1 MNNNNYY
8 KMTMR
13 KSFGDNHSMGTEL
26 LSKVDKIDQNNDY
39 FPKTMVI
46 NGSEGDGETTSKNE
60 DKTSNERGSI
70 GDGAKHFN
78 SKFEQEQ
85 QQIEVTKVESIRT
98 IKNPNASRVELGTQM
113 SSQQTMTAKEQK

>member
-1 MNNNNYY
+1 MSSHFTKVKNLSNMNVGRIKLNEEQSHLNQSSEEKKHDVNNNYY

-39 FPKTMVI
+39 CPKTMVI

-78 SKFEQEQ
+78 SKFEQE
-85 QQIEVTKVESIRT
+85 
-98 IKNPNASRVELGTQM
+98 
-113 SSQQTMTAKEQK
+113 

>member
-1 MNNNNYY
+1 MKSNEIQSHLNQGSEDKKHDMNNNYY
-8 KMTMR
+8 KMTAMR

-46 NGSEGDGETTSKNE
+46 NGSEGGDGETTSKNE
-60 DKTSNERGSI
+60 DKTSNEKGSI

-78 SKFEQEQ
+78 SKFEQQEQ
-85 QQIEVTKVESIRT
+85 QQTIEITKV
-98 IKNPNASRVELGTQM
+98 
-113 SSQQTMTAKEQK
+113 